1 MILTRVG
8 RGSRVGVALA
18 RRGPT
23 VARDAIEE
31 LKDLAQAVEIEQ
43 VIRWERGIGCGRGE
57 IIGAA
62 QGDGG
67 MPPIRESDDE
77 VRIASAA
84 EPDDLDPLPAQGMVG
99 MGDCGESR
107 RMSG

>member
-1 MILTRVG
+1 
-8 RGSRVGVALA
+8 VALA

-23 VARDAIEE
+23 VTSDPIEE

-43 VIRWERGIGCGRGE
+43 VIRWGRGIGCGRGE

-67 MPPIRESDDE
+67 MSPIRESDDE
-77 VRIASAA
+77 VRIDSAA
-84 EPDDLDPLPAQGMVG
+84 EPDDLDPLPAEGMVG
-99 MGDCGESR
+99 MSDRGKSR
-107 RMSG
+107 RRSG

>member
-1 MILTRVG
+1 M
-8 RGSRVGVALA
+8 VALA
-18 RRGPT
+18 VRWPT
-23 VARDAIEE
+23 VASDAIEE

-62 QGDGG
+62 QRDGG
-67 MPPIRESDDE
+67 MSPIRESDDE
-77 VRIASAA
+77 IRIASAA

-99 MGDCGESR
+99 MSDRGEFR
-107 RMSG
+107 RRLG